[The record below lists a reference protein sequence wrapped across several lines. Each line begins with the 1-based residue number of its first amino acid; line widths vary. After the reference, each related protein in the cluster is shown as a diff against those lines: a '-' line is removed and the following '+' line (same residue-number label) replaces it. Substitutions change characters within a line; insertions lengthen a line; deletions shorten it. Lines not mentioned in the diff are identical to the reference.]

1 MKKIFCLLLFVI
13 LIAGENCFAGK
24 VTSSGRGITRDAA
37 LHNAMRA
44 AIETELG
51 AFVDSRTLMK
61 NRIIINDEVSVNS
74 SGYISGYEII
84 SEHSEGDLYFVKIIA
99 EVNSDAVRTGLMSRL
114 QKKNLVDT
122 NFDSPRIAVLVYDSF
137 GREYPNAENEIISA
151 LSRQG
156 FTGAVDLKQV
166 NRSTRQRMIAAAN
179 EPELLR
185 SLANDFHVD
194 YFVLSEVKISGR
206 RVNLASRM
214 LNANTGKILY
224 AGNSSGGTGMFAP
237 NSLSVATNLAA
248 KKAGYEISRAA
259 LNAAAQIEHRISI
272 LITPETFSKF
282 GGAVGNVQDRLQ
294 KISGMKNV
302 FVRRAGTS
310 AEVDADFDGTAAD
323 LAAELER
330 EGFKI
335 LDVRTGFIKI

>member
-1 MKKIFCLLLFVI
+1 MKKIFALLLFVI
-13 LIAGENCFAGK
+13 LIAGENCFAAQ
-24 VTSSGRGITRDAA
+24 VTATGRGITRDAA
-37 LHNAMRA
+37 LHNAMRS

-51 AFVDSRTLMK
+51 AFLDSRTIMK
-61 NRIIINDEVSVNS
+61 NQVVINDEVSVNS

-84 SEHSEGDLYFVKIIA
+84 SERAEGDLYFVKILA
-99 EVNSDAVRTGLMSRL
+99 EVNSDAVKTGLMSRL

-122 NFDSPRIAVLVYDSF
+122 NFDSPRIAVLVYDSY
-137 GREYPNAENEIISA
+137 GCEYPNAENEIISA
-151 LSRQG
+151 MNRQG
-156 FTGAVDLKQV
+156 FTGTIDLSQV
-166 NRSTRQRMIAAAN
+166 NRAVRQRMIAAAN
-179 EPELLR
+179 EPEILK
-185 SLANDFHVD
+185 SLANNFHVD
-194 YFVLSEVKISGR
+194 YFILSEVKISGR
-206 RVNLASRM
+206 RINLASRM

-224 AGNSSGGTGMFAP
+224 AGNSVGSTGMFSP
-237 NSLSVATNLAA
+237 NDLNVSTNSAA
-248 KKAGYEISRAA
+248 RKAGYEISRAA
-259 LNAAAQIEHRISI
+259 LNAAAQVEHRINI

-282 GGAVGNVQDRLQ
+282 GGTVLNVQTRLQ

-302 FVRRAGTS
+302 FVRHAGTS

>member
-1 MKKIFCLLLFVI
+1 
-13 LIAGENCFAGK
+13 
-24 VTSSGRGITRDAA
+24 
-37 LHNAMRA
+37 
-44 AIETELG
+44 
-51 AFVDSRTLMK
+51 
-61 NRIIINDEVSVNS
+61 
-74 SGYISGYEII
+74 
-84 SEHSEGDLYFVKIIA
+84 
-99 EVNSDAVRTGLMSRL
+99 
-114 QKKNLVDT
+114 
-122 NFDSPRIAVLVYDSF
+122 
-137 GREYPNAENEIISA
+137 
-151 LSRQG
+151 
-156 FTGAVDLKQV
+156 
-166 NRSTRQRMIAAAN
+166 MIAAAN

-237 NSLSVATNLAA
+237 NSLSVATNFAA

-294 KISGMKNV
+294 KISGMKNI
-302 FVRRAGTS
+302 FVRRADRKNFFRIVP
-310 AEVDADFDGTAAD
+310 ALVEH
-323 LAAELER
+323 
-330 EGFKI
+330 I
-335 LDVRTGFIKI
+335 LTNPFA